1 METALVPVIGVLGTI
16 ITTLLTWVGWLIK
29 KRIDESRENT
39 KYQEEMH
46 LLISQFLDNQSL
58 TLELIREISKGLTLA
73 LKSDD
78 LQFDSFHKSGLMNG
92 ESVAHREMIESYLKS
107 VEDFDAKLKGI
118 DVQDPFEGA
127 TK

>member
-1 METALVPVIGVLGTI
+1 MENALVPVIGVLGTI

-29 KRIDESRENT
+29 KRIDESKENT

-58 TLELIREISKGLTLA
+58 TLELIKEISRGLTLA

-78 LQFDSFHKSGLMNG
+78 LQFESFHKSGLMNG
-92 ESVAHREMIESYLKS
+92 ESVAHREMIEDYLKS
-107 VEDFDAKLKGI
+107 VEDFDEKLKGI